1 MGSVVGLEPT
11 KPIRAVMRSATAARA
26 CATASVPCALHHL
39 PGDAFGGRPD
49 VGLVAPT
56 IVEHPLVAP
65 LVAVLLEQ
73 RRDESERRILGR
85 ERRLAGLEAL
95 DDRRRILD
103 ALALGRHHQRHQG
116 QLGVFLELGL
126 DRRRARDPV
135 VRQVLET
142 KVRTNLH
149 RVRRE
154 LGAEDPVGHIQ
165 RLRFS
170 QKNRPPTTSAT
181 ITQKNA

>member
-1 MGSVVGLEPT
+1 M
-11 KPIRAVMRSATAARA
+11 KASA
-26 CATASVPCALHHL
+26 
-39 PGDAFGGRPD
+39 GIFGR
-49 VGLVAPT
+49 
-56 IVEHPLVAP
+56 
-65 LVAVLLEQ
+65 Q
-73 RRDESERRILGR
+73 RRLG
-85 ERRLAGLEAL
+85 GFEAL
-95 DDRRRILD
+95 DDGRRILD
-103 ALALGRHHQRHQG
+103 ALAFRRHDQRHQR

-126 DRRRARDPV
+126 DRGRARDPV

-142 KVRTNLH
+142 EVRANLH

-170 QKNRPPTTSAT
+170 QKNNPPTTTTT